1 MYLIYNYDTLEVAHD
16 TNEVHKEM
24 RKKVFYSIAI
34 TTLLLVFS
42 ACSSND
48 DDGKKGG
55 NVSKGIIG
63 TWAVKNM
70 SCYDS
75 EKLGADILT
84 YTTNNKMEAKHY
96 EDKTGYGIYKYDD
109 TYTGSWSVDRDR
121 LWMKMPVQWIGPN
134 NLKIV
139 DIQEDKISF
148 SPWGKEGVYTTMEKY
163 AEPENNIYGYWELT
177 KCTGTLTKDNG
188 KVYNITEG
196 AFTFN
201 YMYFSKTELQK
212 HKGYNGVILDV
223 NERCAQLMNY
233 DFDGSK
239 IVIYKVDNGR
249 FLDGDFTIKSMSN
262 DHIILHFYGHD
273 APTEIVDIDMYLNR
287 IPTFLNQ

>member
-1 MYLIYNYDTLEVAHD
+1 
-16 TNEVHKEM
+16 M

-48 DDGKKGG
+48 DDSNKGG

-70 SCYDS
+70 SCLES
-75 EKLGADILT
+75 GKQGADILT
-84 YTTNNKMEAKHY
+84 YTTNNRMEAKHY

-148 SPWGKEGVYTTMEKY
+148 SPWGKEDVYTTMEKY

-212 HKGYNGVILDV
+212 HKGYNGVILDG
-223 NERCAQLMNY
+223 NERGAQLMNY

>member
-1 MYLIYNYDTLEVAHD
+1 
-16 TNEVHKEM
+16 
-24 RKKVFYSIAI
+24 
-34 TTLLLVFS
+34 
-42 ACSSND
+42 
-48 DDGKKGG
+48 
-55 NVSKGIIG
+55 
-63 TWAVKNM
+63 M
-70 SCYDS
+70 S
-75 EKLGADILT
+75 
-84 YTTNNKMEAKHY
+84 
-96 EDKTGYGIYKYDD
+96 
-109 TYTGSWSVDRDR
+109 
-121 LWMKMPVQWIGPN
+121 
-134 NLKIV
+134 
-139 DIQEDKISF
+139 
-148 SPWGKEGVYTTMEKY
+148 
-163 AEPENNIYGYWELT
+163 NIYGYWELT

-262 DHIILHFYGHD
+262 DHIILHFYGHN
-273 APTEIVDIDMYLNR
+273 APTEIVDVDMYLNR

>member
-1 MYLIYNYDTLEVAHD
+1 MI
-16 TNEVHKEM
+16 
-24 RKKVFYSIAI
+24 KKVLYSIAI
-34 TTLLLVFS
+34 TTLLLAFS

-48 DDGKKGG
+48 DDGKKGE

-70 SCYDS
+70 SCLES
-75 EKLGADILT
+75 GKLGADIIT
-84 YTTNNKMEAKHY
+84 YTTNNRVEAKHY
-96 EDKTGYGIYKYDD
+96 EDKTGYGIFKYDD

-121 LWMKMPVQWIGPN
+121 LWMQMPIQWIGPN

-148 SPWGKEGVYTTMEKY
+148 SPWGNEGANATMEKY
-163 AEPENNIYGYWELT
+163 TEPENSIYGYWELS

-188 KVYNITEG
+188 NVYNITEG

-201 YMYFSKTELQK
+201 YMYFSKTGLLK
-212 HKGYNGVILDV
+212 HKGYNGVILDR
-223 NERCAQLMNY
+223 NERSPQLINY
-233 DFDGSK
+233 KFDGSK
-239 IVIYKVDNGR
+239 IVINKVDSGS
-249 FLDGDFTIKSMSN
+249 FLDGDFIVKSISDDN
-262 DHIILHFYGHD
+262 IILHFYGHD
-273 APTEIVDIDMYLNR
+273 APNEIFDIDMYLNR